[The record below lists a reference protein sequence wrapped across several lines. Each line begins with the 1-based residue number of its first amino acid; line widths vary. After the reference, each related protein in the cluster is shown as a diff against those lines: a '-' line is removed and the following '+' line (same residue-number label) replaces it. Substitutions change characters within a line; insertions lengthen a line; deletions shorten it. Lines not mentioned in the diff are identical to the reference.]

1 MNYDEVCFFSFPKL
15 FLICSFL
22 YRWMMISVKL
32 SHLAGWFGCKF
43 QAPPC
48 WSNCLIKKCFILWM
62 FLGWSARSPADRSL
76 SPFSYWALS
85 VCPDAIFELPS
96 GARAS
101 WRWWD
106 FTLLRWQRLLYP
118 CVMLISCLA
127 YARSRML
134 HPGFQHHSF
143 FLSLDGA
150 LQCDAVIF
158 LLSVN
163 LH

>member
-1 MNYDEVCFFSFPKL
+1 MKFVFSPSQNYFSFAL
-15 FLICSFL
+15 FFIGECWFL
-22 YRWMMISVKL
+22 W
-32 SHLAGWFGCKF
+32 
-43 QAPPC
+43 
-48 WSNCLIKKCFILWM
+48 NCLTSLADLVANFNPVYAGATVSLRNVFILWM

-143 FLSLDGA
+143 FFKPWWSPSMWCRYLFTV
-150 LQCDAVIF
+150 C
-158 LLSVN
+158 
-163 LH
+163 